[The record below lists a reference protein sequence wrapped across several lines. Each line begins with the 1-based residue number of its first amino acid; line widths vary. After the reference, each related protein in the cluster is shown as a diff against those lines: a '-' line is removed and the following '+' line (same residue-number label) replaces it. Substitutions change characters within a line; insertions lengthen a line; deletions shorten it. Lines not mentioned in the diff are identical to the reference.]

1 MGRAPQPLP
10 QYTPPGPVEQ
20 MPNMATQP
28 QCSPLAKVHSAAVFP
43 YVANE
48 VATSRTEVGHLGVD
62 VSLVPPAG
70 ICQYLIIWDFGVD
83 WRHLKNIAKRDP
95 LLAAQLI
102 RFETDKSLQ
111 FQIVGIQRQH
121 RRRTEQQL
129 PAHGPGQERLSPVR
143 PKRPLARLLRQARL
157 TLRVSEGQHDRDE
170 QGRQSRCGRRNLR
183 RRRRDDLATFH
194 NANGGAGGSY

>member
-48 VATSRTEVGHLGVD
+48 VTTSRTEVGHLGVD

-111 FQIVGIQRQH
+111 FQIVGYSDSTGGERNNIFL
-121 RRRTEQQL
+121 RTGRAKNVFHL
-129 PAHGPGQERLSPVR
+129 FGPSARSRVFSVKPASHYEYLKDNTTVMNR
-143 PKRPLARLLRQARL
+143 A
-157 TLRVSEGQHDRDE
+157 
-170 QGRQSRCGRRNLR
+170 
-183 RRRRDDLATFH
+183 
-194 NANGGAGGSY
+194 ANRAVVVEIFAGGGGTI

>member
-62 VSLVPPAG
+62 VSLVPPTG

-83 WRHLKNIAKRDP
+83 WRHLKNIAKRDA

-111 FQIVGIQRQH
+111 FQIVGY
-121 RRRTEQQL
+121 
-129 PAHGPGQERLSPVR
+129 SD
-143 PKRPLARLLRQARL
+143 
-157 TLRVSEGQHDRDE
+157 S
-170 QGRQSRCGRRNLR
+170 
-183 RRRRDDLATFH
+183 
-194 NANGGAGGSY
+194 AGGERNNVFLRTGRARNVFHLFGPSARSRVFSVKPASHYEYLKDNTTVMNRAANRAVVVEIFAGGGTI

>member
-20 MPNMATQP
+20 MPNMAAPQL

-43 YVANE
+43 YQANE

-70 ICQYLIIWDFGVD
+70 LCQYLIIWDFGVD

-111 FQIVGIQRQH
+111 FQIVGY
-121 RRRTEQQL
+121 
-129 PAHGPGQERLSPVR
+129 SD
-143 PKRPLARLLRQARL
+143 
-157 TLRVSEGQHDRDE
+157 S
-170 QGRQSRCGRRNLR
+170 
-183 RRRRDDLATFH
+183 
-194 NANGGAGGSY
+194 NGGESNGGERNNIFLRTGRARNVFHLFGPSARSRVFSVKPASHDEYLKDNMTVMNRAANRAVVVEIFAGGGTI

>member
-20 MPNMATQP
+20 MPNMATPQP

-43 YVANE
+43 YLANE

-70 ICQYLIIWDFGVD
+70 LCQYLIIWDFGVD

-111 FQIVGIQRQH
+111 FQIVGYSDSTGGERNNSFL
-121 RRRTEQQL
+121 RTGRARNVFHL
-129 PAHGPGQERLSPVR
+129 FGPSARSRVFSVKPASHYEYLKDNTTVMNR
-143 PKRPLARLLRQARL
+143 A
-157 TLRVSEGQHDRDE
+157 
-170 QGRQSRCGRRNLR
+170 
-183 RRRRDDLATFH
+183 
-194 NANGGAGGSY
+194 ANRAVVVEIFGGGGGTI